1 MRNTELKALLTR
13 LERILGSETRRR
25 TRETGSNLMFLSD
38 WLKGSHEGVEVLDRG
53 VNDRN
58 LDDRLSDIYSA
69 EINLKFGST
78 VISIKLS
85 PTSYKVEFP
94 KTYPGIAKYLDTSN
108 QTNISLKNQDGVL
121 YNIQENGFISP
132 HGYLFE
138 TISQED
144 ISKVL
149 LILDTAIREA
159 THARRYSLDFNDPAM
174 INKFAGP
181 KGR

>member
-25 TRETGSNLMFLSD
+25 TREPGSNLMFLSD

-58 LDDRLSDIYSA
+58 LNDRLSDIYSA
-69 EINLKFGST
+69 EINLRFGST

-108 QTNISLKNQDGVL
+108 QTNISLKNQDGFL
-121 YNIQENGFISP
+121 YNIQENRHAS
-132 HGYLFE
+132 LMAVSR
-138 TISQED
+138 ISQED